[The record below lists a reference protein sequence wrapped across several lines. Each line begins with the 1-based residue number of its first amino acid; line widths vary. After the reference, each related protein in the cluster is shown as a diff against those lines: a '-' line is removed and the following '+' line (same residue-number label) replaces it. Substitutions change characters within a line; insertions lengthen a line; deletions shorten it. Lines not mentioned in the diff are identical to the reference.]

1 MKIQI
6 LGKGCPK
13 CKKLEENT
21 IMAAKDLNIEYEIEK
36 VQDIAK
42 IVEMGVTITPALAID
57 GKVLISGHVLSP
69 EAIKKILKDHL
80 NV

>member
-21 IMAAKDLNIEYEIEK
+21 IIAAKELNLEYDIEK
-36 VQDIAK
+36 VQEITK

-57 GKVLISGHVLSP
+57 GKVLISGQVLSP
-69 EAIKKILKDHL
+69 EAIKKILKEHL
-80 NV
+80 NL